1 MLRTL
6 AASPIETACLSHRS
20 KSSCFQ
26 LVQEYDYLTRPLCS
40 DPITGPSTLVRIGP
54 PQSLASVLSPHG
66 WRRLRFSLG
75 IKSLV
80 PAVPRES
87 LCPSSTAPSTPVAAR
102 PVIRHLAD
110 LSQDDETV
118 LVLTTLGFTLTTR
131 PRWVHFRL
139 AFWTLTCS
147 GLIRTFD
154 PTLTTT
160 ALYRSSSDW
169 FEIRS

>member
-6 AASPIETACLSHRS
+6 AASQSRTACLSYRS

-80 PAVPRES
+80 PAVPRKS
-87 LCPSSTAPSTPVAAR
+87 LCPTHAPSTPAAVR
-102 PVIRHLAD
+102 TVIRLLAD
-110 LSQDDETV
+110 LSQEKKAP
-118 LVLTTLGFTLTTR
+118 LVLTTLDTLTTR
-131 PRWVHFRL
+131 LRRVCL
-139 AFWTLTCS
+139 
-147 GLIRTFD
+147 
-154 PTLTTT
+154 
-160 ALYRSSSDW
+160 RSSFGHSPASGHAWD
-169 FEIRS
+169 F

>member
-1 MLRTL
+1 MHLIRHLPHIFRCDRTL
-6 AASPIETACLSHRS
+6 AASQSRTACLSHRS

-26 LVQEYDYLTRPLCS
+26 LVQEYDYLTRSLCS
-40 DPITGPSTLVRIGP
+40 DPITGPSTLLRIGP

-87 LCPSSTAPSTPVAAR
+87 LRPIHAPSTPVAAR
-102 PVIRHLAD
+102 PVVRHLAD

-118 LVLTTLGFTLTTR
+118 LVLTTLGFITTR
-131 PRWVHFRL
+131 PRRVHFRSSFGHSP
-139 AFWTLTCS
+139 A
-147 GLIRTFD
+147 RFD
-154 PTLTTT
+154 PN
-160 ALYRSSSDW
+160 
-169 FEIRS
+169 F

>member
-6 AASPIETACLSHRS
+6 AASQSRTACLSYRS

-26 LVQEYDYLTRPLCS
+26 LVQEYDHLTRPLCS

-66 WRRLRFSLG
+66 WHRLRFSLG

-87 LCPSSTAPSTPVAAR
+87 LCPTHAPSTPVAAR

-118 LVLTTLGFTLTTR
+118 LVLTTLGFITTR
-131 PRWVHFRL
+131 PRGFTFVRL
-139 AFWTLTCS
+139 SDTHLL

-160 ALYRSSSDW
+160 ALYRSGSDW
-169 FEIRS
+169 FETRS

>member
-6 AASPIETACLSHRS
+6 AASQSRTACLSYRS

-26 LVQEYDYLTRPLCS
+26 LFQEYDHLTRPLCS

-54 PQSLASVLSPHG
+54 PQSLALSPHG
-66 WRRLRFSLG
+66 WHRLRFSLG

-87 LCPSSTAPSTPVAAR
+87 LCPTHAPSTPVATR
-102 PVIRHLAD
+102 PVIRHLAG

-118 LVLTTLGFTLTTR
+118 LVLTTLGFITTR
-131 PRWVHFRL
+131 PRRVHFRSSHL
-139 AFWTLTCS
+139 L

-169 FEIRS
+169 F